1 MRSIEGRHLPTI
13 SLSDLALKVISCRP
27 TEAVLLAL
35 CQIQHVGLRSITAV
49 ARHVSNYFYCRIP
62 PKGLLYDAERDVLAT
77 AEFLVIINFSHT
89 VTGRTGQYSQRTLAT
104 LCMTVRQTREGIH

>member
-1 MRSIEGRHLPTI
+1 MSAIIFTVVFHRK
-13 SLSDLALKVISCRP
+13 DCY
-27 TEAVLLAL
+27 
-35 CQIQHVGLRSITAV
+35 
-49 ARHVSNYFYCRIP
+49 N
-62 PKGLLYDAERDVLAT
+62 DAERDVLAT